1 MIKSCEV
8 TTHRRGYAGDD
19 AWKMF
24 EIAQDHGFDWVSADS
39 DLRNKLDKFRVT
51 AHVAGMCVIC
61 HLEFDDH
68 KSMTDWWLGA
78 KIHSVDC
85 GTSDK
90 AFSEIFALM
99 QAADERIRL
108 ADEAREAANE
118 G

>member
-8 TTHRRGYAGDD
+8 TTHSRGYTGDD
-19 AWKMF
+19 AWQMF
-24 EIAQDHGFDWVSADS
+24 EIAQAHGFDWVSMDS
-39 DLRNKLDKFRVT
+39 DLRNKLDNFRVT

-68 KSMTDWWLGA
+68 QSMTGWWLGA

-85 GTSDK
+85 GTSDR